1 MEQAVTMGLESNL
14 GLKAE
19 RLEIDVAAEGIAG
32 ARAAFMP
39 QLFSSFGR
47 TSSESVPQ
55 SFTEGSSDISTRR
68 MSSSARLAQNLRWFG
83 AGYDVTWSNNR
94 SSTIGGTSSF
104 NPSLGS
110 VLTLNFTQPLLRDLK
125 IDPNRA
131 ALETSERV
139 RAITDVQLQQRV
151 IATEATIRLAYL
163 NLIGAIERRK
173 VAIENMNIA
182 ETTLRNAR
190 ASVAVGQAPEINIVQ
205 AQVDVERNREQLL
218 LAEVQIKDQE
228 DVLRTLV
235 LDPAR
240 PDYWELTLEPTDTIQ
255 MTPREID
262 LNAAIKNALTNRLDL
277 TVARRNLDITDLNLR
292 ATQNSTKPTLDFGA
306 TYSAQGT
313 GGTQLQFGEGFP
325 PPILRRTDKSYGS
338 VLSDTFLG
346 AYPTWTV
353 GVQFAYPLG
362 HSAAMANLAQQEVRK
377 RQELMTI
384 RELEL
389 QIVREVRDAGRSV
402 QNSYQRVLTTRAQLD
417 ASERQLEAEDRKF
430 AAGVSTT
437 LELQVRQQQLAQA
450 KASALQA
457 LIDYNRALITFD
469 RVQKTR

>member
-1 MEQAVTMGLESNL
+1 
-14 GLKAE
+14 
-19 RLEIDVAAEGIAG
+19 
-32 ARAAFMP
+32 
-39 QLFSSFGR
+39 
-47 TSSESVPQ
+47 VPQ